1 MKYYFEVIK
10 KYAVFSG
17 RARRSEFWYFTL
29 FSTIISLVLNE
40 ITLQFFPATDL
51 DGIYT
56 LLIILPSMAVG
67 VRRMHDVGLSGW
79 YYIIPFYSLFIACQ
93 PSDFGD
99 NQYGP
104 NPIYG
109 AQENIFGEKLDDNL

>member
-1 MKYYFEVIK
+1 
-10 KYAVFSG
+10 
-17 RARRSEFWYFTL
+17 
-29 FSTIISLVLNE
+29 
-40 ITLQFFPATDL
+40 
-51 DGIYT
+51 
-56 LLIILPSMAVG
+56 VG

-109 AQENIFGEKLDDNL
+109 EQENIFGEKLDDNL

>member
-29 FSTIISLVLNE
+29 FSTIISLVLNG
-40 ITLQFFPATDL
+40 ITLQFFPAIDL

-56 LLIILPSMAVG
+56 LLIILPSIAVG

-93 PSDFGD
+93 PSDFCD